1 MKWILGLATFVLLG
15 ASNDA
20 FAQCASCGTGR
31 AVFAGRSGVFVQR
44 TRIRI
49 FQREGVRFRLFRRGG
64 C

>member
-1 MKWILGLATFVLLG
+1 MKWILGLAAFILLG

-20 FAQCASCGTGR
+20 QAGCWGSGRGTVVSAARG
-31 AVFAGRSGVFVQR
+31 GIFVQR